1 MNVLNENYI
10 ANEIQRQILIL
21 SGYSAASAV

>member
-10 ANEIQRQILIL
+10 ANEIQHQILIL
-21 SGYSAASAV
+21 SSYLAASAV